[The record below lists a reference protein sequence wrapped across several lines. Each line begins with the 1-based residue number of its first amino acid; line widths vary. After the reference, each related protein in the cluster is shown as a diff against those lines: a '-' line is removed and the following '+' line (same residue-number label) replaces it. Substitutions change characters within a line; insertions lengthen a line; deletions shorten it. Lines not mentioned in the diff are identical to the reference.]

1 MDYNFEN
8 QLRDKL
14 KARSIEPSA
23 NAWERVKNRP
33 AKKKKTKSIWYG
45 IAAAVAIGVFFFA
58 NLENKQV
65 VLKENHVVIQQSETI
80 EEFQKSEVLPEI
92 ILSEKQQQKIIVK
105 TETQTESP
113 KAIEALTQQIT
124 PSVILVEKPTTEFQL
139 KANEIAATLEKMQH
153 SGTAI
158 TETMLD
164 SMIRSAHM
172 QIVAER
178 MALSQQKADPT
189 QLLSEA
195 EKELD
200 KSFKERIF
208 GAIQGKIR
216 IALGSGTR

>member
-33 AKKKKTKSIWYG
+33 AKKKKITPIWYG
-45 IAAAVAIGVFFFA
+45 IAVAVVIGLFFFA
-58 NLENKQV
+58 NLENEQV
-65 VLKENHVVIQQSETI
+65 VRKENHVVIQQSETKS
-80 EEFQKSEVLPEI
+80 ELPKSEVLPKI
-92 ILSEKQQQKIIVK
+92 IISEKQQPQIIVK

-113 KAIEALTQQIT
+113 KAVEAVNHLVTQR
-124 PSVILVEKPTTEFQL
+124 VVLLEKPMTDFQL
-139 KANEIAATLEKMQH
+139 KANEIAINLEKLQR
-153 SGTAI
+153 SGTEV
-158 TETMLD
+158 TEAMLD

-178 MALSQQKADPT
+178 MELSPQKADPN

-208 GAIQGKIR
+208 GALQGKIR

>member
-1 MDYNFEN
+1 MESNFEN

-33 AKKKKTKSIWYG
+33 AKRKKMTPIWYG
-45 IAAAVAIGVFFFA
+45 IAAAVVIGLFFYA
-58 NLENKQV
+58 NLENEQV
-65 VLKENHVVIQQSETI
+65 VPKENHIVIQQSETKS
-80 EEFQKSEVLPEI
+80 ELPKSEVLPKI
-92 ILSEKQQQKIIVK
+92 IISETQQQKIIVETK
-105 TETQTESP
+105 TQTESP
-113 KAIEALTQQIT
+113 KAIEGLKHQIT
-124 PSVILVEKPTTEFQL
+124 PSVTLVEKPITEFQI
-139 KANEIAATLEKMQH
+139 KANEIAANLEKMQR
-153 SGTAI
+153 SGTTI

-178 MALSQQKADPT
+178 MELSPQKADPN

-208 GAIQGKIR
+208 GALQGKIR